1 MPDTR
6 KSAMQPLFGHGIFN
20 TDGHAWSHSRQLL
33 RPAMKKNNIAPLMR
47 MMERHFQIMLE
58 SIQVKSETGQGAL
71 DLQPL
76 LFAFTMDTAT
86 EFLLGRSTHTLDPN
100 RSSEREAAFVQDY
113 VSCCV
118 EAVRRMRLSP
128 LRPLWMDRQVEAARK
143 RAWSYVDSFV
153 DDAIRVR
160 ESGKLPA
167 ANEDGDEDFSVEYN
181 FLREVALDNGDR
193 KFLRDQILNVLLAG
207 RDTTAGLMSS
217 FFFVLARRP
226 DIYEKLRAEVAT
238 HFGGDLP
245 TQETLKKATYLDW
258 CLKEGEKYHFIP
270 FVGILLISWST
281 SPAPVSHGPNQ
292 WPAGCQR
299 HLASRGWRP
308 GWTRPN
314 VRQEGHDRSVLRLG
328 PPPA

>member
-1 MPDTR
+1 
-6 KSAMQPLFGHGIFN
+6 MQPLFGHGIFN
-20 TDGHAWSHSRQLL
+20 TDGATWYHSRQLL
-33 RPAMKKNNIAPLMR
+33 RPVMKKNNLAPLMR

-58 SIQVKSETGQGAL
+58 SIQVNQSKQSAAKKDGTL

-86 EFLLGRSTHTLDPN
+86 DFLLGRSTHTLDPN
-100 RSSEREAAFVQDY
+100 RSSEREANFVRDY
-113 VSCCV
+113 VTCCV

-143 RAWSYVDSFV
+143 RAWAYVDGFV
-153 DDAIRVR
+153 DDAVRVR

-193 KFLRDQILNVLLAG
+193 EFLRDQILNVLLAS

-217 FFFVLARRP
+217 LFFVLARRP
-226 DIYEKLRAEVAT
+226 DIYKKLREEVAT
-238 HFGGDLP
+238 HFGDELP

-258 CLKEGEKYHFIP
+258 CLKEGNNHP
-270 FVGILLISWST
+270 
-281 SPAPVSHGPNQ
+281 
-292 WPAGCQR
+292 
-299 HLASRGWRP
+299 
-308 GWTRPN
+308 
-314 VRQEGHDRSVLRLG
+314 
-328 PPPA
+328 

>member
-1 MPDTR
+1 MPNLLVLAVAFSDFVLPDTR
-6 KSAMQPLFGHGIFN
+6 KHAMQPLFGHGIFN
-20 TDGHAWSHSRQLL
+20 TDGTAWSHSRQLL

-58 SIQVKSETGQGAL
+58 SIQVKQRSHPTAQGEQDRGLGAL

-100 RSSEREAAFVQDY
+100 RSSEREASFVRDY
-113 VSCCV
+113 VMCCI

-143 RAWSYVDSFV
+143 RAWAYVDGFV

-167 ANEDGDEDFSVEYN
+167 ADEDGDEDFSVEYN

-217 FFFVLARRP
+217 LFFVLARRP
-226 DIYEKLRAEVAT
+226 DIYQKLRKEVAT
-238 HFGGDLP
+238 HFGDELP

-258 CLKEGEKYHFIP
+258 CLKEGKH
-270 FVGILLISWST
+270 
-281 SPAPVSHGPNQ
+281 
-292 WPAGCQR
+292 R
-299 HLASRGWRP
+299 
-308 GWTRPN
+308 
-314 VRQEGHDRSVLRLG
+314 D
-328 PPPA
+328 